1 MASAALAVAAGVTAF
16 HTGALSAEAFD
27 RLIGYEGP
35 PAAAA
40 AAAAAAAGGEG
51 ADRSSAAALD
61 AAAQRDRAAQGWG
74 LESGGGAGGATD
86 ATRR

>member
-35 PAAAA
+35 PAAA